1 MTPSHFNLSFTWW
14 RTKKYSWIQLKSRF
28 ILRMFCRVMG
38 ERKIVFFILVQG
50 IMFTKH
56 ASCTNSALFKT
67 RENTRL
73 NGHVVKQFLSPSLMS
88 CNHWC
93 LRNSW
98 SPQSLWW
105 LLVFQASIRSIN
117 TRWCNRST
125 MAKMDQAARKS
136 VSCCWY
142 RGQNEAKSFFTLLCW
157 RRGVWHLRNFA
168 AERRWFWNG
177 ERETHRV
184 LRPQKE
190 CRVWNLQLSA
200 SETES

>member
-1 MTPSHFNLSFTWW
+1 MWSSVTLNVPRRKIVNTFQQDSTNYPLAF
-14 RTKKYSWIQLKSRF
+14 QLEFYLVKEF

-73 NGHVVKQFLSPSLMS
+73 NGHVVKQFLSPSIMS

-98 SPQSLWW
+98 CTSTNFRELSEVNKKGICELNKYGYINQKTNLDDEKGVTFS
-105 LLVFQASIRSIN
+105 LLVKVHSSL
-117 TRWCNRST
+117 
-125 MAKMDQAARKS
+125 
-136 VSCCWY
+136 V
-142 RGQNEAKSFFTLLCW
+142 
-157 RRGVWHLRNFA
+157 
-168 AERRWFWNG
+168 
-177 ERETHRV
+177 
-184 LRPQKE
+184 
-190 CRVWNLQLSA
+190 
-200 SETES
+200 

>member
-1 MTPSHFNLSFTWW
+1 MWSSVTLNVPRRKIVNTFQQDSTNCPLAF
-14 RTKKYSWIQLKSRF
+14 QLEFYLVKEF

-73 NGHVVKQFLSPSLMS
+73 NGHVVKQFLSPSIMS

-98 SPQSLWW
+98 CTSTNFRELSEVNKKGICELNKYGYINQKTNLDDEKGVTFS
-105 LLVFQASIRSIN
+105 LLVKVHSSL
-117 TRWCNRST
+117 
-125 MAKMDQAARKS
+125 
-136 VSCCWY
+136 V
-142 RGQNEAKSFFTLLCW
+142 
-157 RRGVWHLRNFA
+157 
-168 AERRWFWNG
+168 
-177 ERETHRV
+177 
-184 LRPQKE
+184 
-190 CRVWNLQLSA
+190 
-200 SETES
+200 

>member
-1 MTPSHFNLSFTWW
+1 MLVTAVYCELLSCSFSTLHWQ
-14 RTKKYSWIQLKSRF
+14 RGRP
-28 ILRMFCRVMG
+28 
-38 ERKIVFFILVQG
+38 
-50 IMFTKH
+50 
-56 ASCTNSALFKT
+56 
-67 RENTRL
+67 
-73 NGHVVKQFLSPSLMS
+73 VVSGQ
-88 CNHWC
+88 
-93 LRNSW
+93 

-105 LLVFQASIRSIN
+105 LLVFQASIRSIY

-157 RRGVWHLRNFA
+157 RRGVWRRGAWHLRNFA

-184 LRPQKE
+184 IRPQKE

-200 SETES
+200 SETELMNAYHSCLRQLVSTCEFAKIDKEIK

>member
-1 MTPSHFNLSFTWW
+1 MWSSVTLNVPRRKIVNTFQQDSTNYPLAF
-14 RTKKYSWIQLKSRF
+14 QLEFYLVKEF

-73 NGHVVKQFLSPSLMS
+73 NGHVVKQFLSPSIMS

-98 SPQSLWW
+98 CISTNFRELSEVNKKGICELNKYGYINQKTNLDDEKGVTFS
-105 LLVFQASIRSIN
+105 LLVKVHSSL
-117 TRWCNRST
+117 
-125 MAKMDQAARKS
+125 
-136 VSCCWY
+136 
-142 RGQNEAKSFFTLLCW
+142 G
-157 RRGVWHLRNFA
+157 
-168 AERRWFWNG
+168 
-177 ERETHRV
+177 
-184 LRPQKE
+184 
-190 CRVWNLQLSA
+190 
-200 SETES
+200 

>member
-1 MTPSHFNLSFTWW
+1 MINLYIYLKTLHVKDIVVKTPLCGQASLLMFPDVRLLTPFSRIQQITPSHFNLSFNWW
-14 RTKKYSWIQLKSRF
+14 RTKKYSWIHLKSRF

-98 SPQSLWW
+98 CTSTNFREPSEVNKKGIFELNKYGYINQKTNLDDEKGVTFS
-105 LLVFQASIRSIN
+105 LLVKVHSSL
-117 TRWCNRST
+117 
-125 MAKMDQAARKS
+125 
-136 VSCCWY
+136 V
-142 RGQNEAKSFFTLLCW
+142 
-157 RRGVWHLRNFA
+157 
-168 AERRWFWNG
+168 
-177 ERETHRV
+177 
-184 LRPQKE
+184 
-190 CRVWNLQLSA
+190 
-200 SETES
+200 

>member
-1 MTPSHFNLSFTWW
+1 MWSSVTLNVPRRKIVNTFQQDSTNYPLAF
-14 RTKKYSWIQLKSRF
+14 QLEFYLVKEF

-73 NGHVVKQFLSPSLMS
+73 NGHVVKQFLSPSVMS

-98 SPQSLWW
+98 CTSTNFRELSEVNKKGICELNKYGYINQKTNLGDEKGVTFS
-105 LLVFQASIRSIN
+105 LLVKVHSSL
-117 TRWCNRST
+117 
-125 MAKMDQAARKS
+125 
-136 VSCCWY
+136 V
-142 RGQNEAKSFFTLLCW
+142 
-157 RRGVWHLRNFA
+157 
-168 AERRWFWNG
+168 
-177 ERETHRV
+177 
-184 LRPQKE
+184 
-190 CRVWNLQLSA
+190 
-200 SETES
+200 

>member
-1 MTPSHFNLSFTWW
+1 MWSSVTLNVPRRKIVNTFQQDSTNYPLAF
-14 RTKKYSWIQLKSRF
+14 QLEFYLVKEF

-73 NGHVVKQFLSPSLMS
+73 NGHVVKQFQSSSFMS

-98 SPQSLWW
+98 CTSTNFRELSEVNKKGICELNKYGYINQKTNLDDEKGVTFS
-105 LLVFQASIRSIN
+105 LLVKVHSSL
-117 TRWCNRST
+117 
-125 MAKMDQAARKS
+125 
-136 VSCCWY
+136 V
-142 RGQNEAKSFFTLLCW
+142 
-157 RRGVWHLRNFA
+157 
-168 AERRWFWNG
+168 
-177 ERETHRV
+177 
-184 LRPQKE
+184 
-190 CRVWNLQLSA
+190 
-200 SETES
+200 